1 MGDKMQILNAQPL
14 SNTDLEELG
23 LAWHT
28 DSDETSY
35 ISNEIIEISE
45 QEAQS
50 FYDAA
55 NTLYDMYVEAGQYVI
70 DKDLFFDLG
79 IPFNLVDT
87 IKQSWEEE
95 VHWHLYG
102 RFDFAGGLDGK
113 PIKLLEF
120 NADTPTMVYESSII
134 QWALLKK
141 NGFNESLQFNNLY
154 EALRDNFQRM
164 ITLGDDISQFQ
175 NIYEGW
181 KILFSSIEGS
191 IEEERTTKLL
201 EVIAKEAGFNTGFCY
216 AHEAHLDEQ
225 NGLSFNGETYE
236 FWFKLI
242 PWESI
247 AIDEPEL
254 AQLINA
260 MIANKNT
267 IFLNPA
273 YTLLFQ
279 SKRMLKILWDLFP
292 NHPLLLETS
301 YQPLGKRQ
309 VKKHA
314 FGREGESVSILD
326 AQGNPIHTQNGDY
339 GNYPEI
345 YQEFALQNSN
355 NGVFYQP
362 NVFYAYEACAL
373 GFRKGGE
380 ILDNLSKFVAHKIK

>member
-1 MGDKMQILNAQPL
+1 MQILKAQPL
-14 SNTDLEELG
+14 ENADLENLG
-23 LAWHT
+23 LNWHT
-28 DSDETSY
+28 DIDNTPYVSD
-35 ISNEIIEISE
+35 EIIEISE
-45 QEAQS
+45 EEAQG

-55 NTLYDMYVEAGQYVI
+55 NELYDMYAEAGQYVI
-70 DKDLFFDLG
+70 DNDLFFELG
-79 IPFNLVDT
+79 IPFNLVEA
-87 IKQSWEEE
+87 IAQSWEEE

-102 RFDFAGGLDGK
+102 RFDLAGGLDGN

-120 NADTPTMVYESSII
+120 NADTPTMVYESAII

-141 NGFNESLQFNNLY
+141 NGFSESLQFNNLY
-154 EALRDNFQRM
+154 EALGDNFKRM
-164 ITLGDDISQFQ
+164 ITLGEDISNF
-175 NIYEGW
+175 NAIYEGW
-181 KILFSSIEGS
+181 KILFSSIQGS
-191 IEEERTTKLL
+191 EEEERTVKLL
-201 EVIAKEAGFNTGFCY
+201 EVIAKEAGFETNFCY
-216 AHEAHLDEQ
+216 AHEAVLNEAE
-225 NGLSFNGETYE
+225 GLSFGGINYE

-254 AQLINA
+254 AQLITA

-273 YTLLFQ
+273 YTLMFQ

-301 YQPLGKRQ
+301 YEPLHQKQ

-314 FGREGESVSILD
+314 FGREGENISILD
-326 AQGNPIHTQNGDY
+326 AQGNVLHSNGGEY
-339 GNYPEI
+339 ANYPEI
-345 YQEFALQNSN
+345 YQAFAAQNHH
-355 NGVFYQP
+355 NGILYQP

-380 ILDNLSKFVAHKIK
+380 ILDNLSKFVAHKIR

>member
-1 MGDKMQILNAQPL
+1 MQILKAQPL
-14 SNTDLEELG
+14 TNTDLENLG
-23 LAWHT
+23 LNWHT
-28 DSDETSY
+28 DIDNTPYVSD
-35 ISNEIIEISE
+35 EIIEISE
-45 QEAQS
+45 EEAQG

-55 NTLYDMYVEAGQYVI
+55 NALYDMYVEAGQYVI
-70 DKDLFFDLG
+70 DNDLFFELG
-79 IPFNLVDT
+79 IPFNLVEA
-87 IKQSWEEE
+87 IAQSWEEE

-102 RFDFAGGLDGK
+102 RFDLAGGLDGN

-120 NADTPTMVYESSII
+120 NADTPTMVYESAII

-141 NGFNESLQFNNLY
+141 NGFSESLQFNNLY
-154 EALRDNFQRM
+154 EALGDNFKRM
-164 ITLGDDISQFQ
+164 ITLGDDISSF
-175 NIYEGW
+175 NAIYEGW
-181 KILFSSIEGS
+181 KILFSSIQGS
-191 IEEERTTKLL
+191 EEEERTVKLL
-201 EVIAKEAGFNTGFCY
+201 EVIAREAGFETNFCY
-216 AHEAHLDEQ
+216 AHEAILNETE
-225 NGLSFNGETYE
+225 GLSFGGINYE

-254 AQLINA
+254 AQLITA

-273 YTLLFQ
+273 YTLMFQ

-301 YQPLGKRQ
+301 YEPLHQKQ

-314 FGREGESVSILD
+314 FGREGENISILD
-326 AQGNPIHTQNGDY
+326 AQGNVLHSNGGEY
-339 GNYPEI
+339 ANYPEI
-345 YQEFALQNSN
+345 YQAFAAQNHH
-355 NGVFYQP
+355 NGILYQP

-380 ILDNLSKFVAHKIK
+380 ILDNLSKFVAHKIQ

>member
-1 MGDKMQILNAQPL
+1 MQILKAQPL
-14 SNTDLEELG
+14 ENADLENLG
-23 LAWHT
+23 LNWHT
-28 DSDETSY
+28 DIDNTPYVSD
-35 ISNEIIEISE
+35 EIIEISE
-45 QEAQS
+45 EEAQG

-55 NTLYDMYVEAGQYVI
+55 NELYDMYAEAGQYVI
-70 DKDLFFDLG
+70 DNDLFFELG
-79 IPFNLVDT
+79 IPFNLVEA
-87 IKQSWEEE
+87 IVQSWEEE

-102 RFDFAGGLDGK
+102 RFDLAGGLDGN

-120 NADTPTMVYESSII
+120 NADTPTMVYESAII

-141 NGFNESLQFNNLY
+141 NGFSESLQFNNLY
-154 EALRDNFQRM
+154 EALGDNFKRI
-164 ITLGDDISQFQ
+164 ITLGEDISNF
-175 NIYEGW
+175 NAIYEGW
-181 KILFSSIEGS
+181 KILFSSIQGS
-191 IEEERTTKLL
+191 EEEERTVKLL
-201 EVIAKEAGFNTGFCY
+201 EVIAREAGFETNFCY
-216 AHEAHLDEQ
+216 AHEAILNETE
-225 NGLSFNGETYE
+225 GLSFGGINYE

-254 AQLINA
+254 AQLITA

-273 YTLLFQ
+273 YTLMFQ

-301 YQPLGKRQ
+301 YEPLHQKQ

-314 FGREGESVSILD
+314 FGREGENISILD
-326 AQGNPIHTQNGDY
+326 AQGNVLHSNGGEY
-339 GNYPEI
+339 ANYPEI
-345 YQEFALQNSN
+345 YQAFAAQNHH
-355 NGVFYQP
+355 NGILYQP

-380 ILDNLSKFVAHKIK
+380 ILDNLSKFVAHKIR

>member
-1 MGDKMQILNAQPL
+1 MQILKAQPL
-14 SNTDLEELG
+14 ENADLENLG
-23 LAWHT
+23 LNWHT
-28 DSDETSY
+28 DIDNTPYVSD
-35 ISNEIIEISE
+35 EIIEISE
-45 QEAQS
+45 EEAQG

-55 NTLYDMYVEAGQYVI
+55 NELYDMYAEAGQYVI
-70 DKDLFFDLG
+70 DNDLFFELG
-79 IPFNLVDT
+79 IPFNLVEA
-87 IKQSWEEE
+87 IVQSWEEE

-102 RFDFAGGLDGK
+102 RFDLAGGLDGN

-120 NADTPTMVYESSII
+120 NADTPTMVYESAII

-141 NGFNESLQFNNLY
+141 NGFSESLQFNNLY
-154 EALRDNFQRM
+154 EALGDNFKRI
-164 ITLGDDISQFQ
+164 ITLGEDISNF
-175 NIYEGW
+175 NAIYEGW
-181 KILFSSIEGS
+181 KILFSSIQGS
-191 IEEERTTKLL
+191 EEEERTVKLL
-201 EVIAKEAGFNTGFCY
+201 EVIAREAGFETNFCY
-216 AHEAHLDEQ
+216 AHEAILNETE
-225 NGLSFNGETYE
+225 GLSFGGINYE

-254 AQLINA
+254 AQLITA

-273 YTLLFQ
+273 YTLMFQ

-301 YQPLGKRQ
+301 YEPLHQKQ

-314 FGREGESVSILD
+314 FGREGENISILD
-326 AQGNPIHTQNGDY
+326 AQGNVLHSNGGEY
-339 GNYPEI
+339 ANYPEI
-345 YQEFALQNSN
+345 YQAFAAQNHHD
-355 NGVFYQP
+355 GILYQP

-380 ILDNLSKFVAHKIK
+380 ILDNLSKFVAHKIR

>member
-1 MGDKMQILNAQPL
+1 MQILNAQPL
-14 SNTDLEELG
+14 SNADLEELG
-23 LAWHT
+23 LQWHT
-28 DSDETSY
+28 DTDDTPY
-35 ISNEIIEISE
+35 ISNAIIEISE
-45 QEAQS
+45 QEAQN

-55 NTLYDMYVEAGQYVI
+55 NTLYDMYIEAGQYVI
-70 DKDLFFDLG
+70 DHNLFFELG
-79 IPFNLVDT
+79 IPFNLVET
-87 IKQSWEEE
+87 IKRSWEDE

-102 RFDFAGGLDGK
+102 RFDFAGGLDDN

-120 NADTPTMVYESSII
+120 NADTPTMLYESSII

-141 NGFNESLQFNNLY
+141 NGFDASLQFNSLY
-154 EALRDNFQRM
+154 EALGDNFKRI
-164 ITLGDDISQFQ
+164 ITLGDDISRFED
-175 NIYEGW
+175 IYEGW
-181 KILFSSIEGS
+181 KILFSSIAGS
-191 IEEERTTKLL
+191 IEEERTVKLL
-201 EVIAKEAGFNTGFCY
+201 EIIAKEAGFETNFCY
-216 AHEAHLDEQ
+216 AHEALLDEH
-225 NGLSFNGETYE
+225 NGLSFNGENYE

-254 AQLINA
+254 AQLITA
-260 MIANKNT
+260 MIVNKNT

-301 YQPLGKRQ
+301 YEPLKKKQ

-326 AQGNPIHTQNGDY
+326 AQGNLLHKQNGNY
-339 GNYPEI
+339 ENYPEI
-345 YQEFALQNSN
+345 YQEFALQNSCD
-355 NGVFYQP
+355 GKFYQP

-380 ILDNLSKFVAHKIK
+380 ILDNMSKFVAHKIK

>member
-1 MGDKMQILNAQPL
+1 MQILKAQPL
-14 SNTDLEELG
+14 ENADLENLG
-23 LAWHT
+23 LNWHT
-28 DSDETSY
+28 DIDNTPYVSD
-35 ISNEIIEISE
+35 EIIEISE
-45 QEAQS
+45 EEAQG

-55 NTLYDMYVEAGQYVI
+55 NELYDMYAEAGQYVI
-70 DKDLFFDLG
+70 DNDLFFELG
-79 IPFNLVDT
+79 IPFNLVEA
-87 IKQSWEEE
+87 IAQSWEEE

-102 RFDFAGGLDGK
+102 RFDLAGGLDGN

-120 NADTPTMVYESSII
+120 NADTPTMVYESAII

-141 NGFNESLQFNNLY
+141 NGFSESLQFNNLY
-154 EALRDNFQRM
+154 EALGDNFQRM
-164 ITLGDDISQFQ
+164 ITLGEDISNF
-175 NIYEGW
+175 NAIYEGW
-181 KILFSSIEGS
+181 KILFSSIQGS
-191 IEEERTTKLL
+191 EEEERTVKLL
-201 EVIAKEAGFNTGFCY
+201 EVIAREAGFETNFCY
-216 AHEAHLDEQ
+216 AHEAILNETE
-225 NGLSFNGETYE
+225 GLSFGGINYE

-254 AQLINA
+254 AQLITA

-273 YTLLFQ
+273 YTLMFQ

-301 YQPLGKRQ
+301 YEPLQQKQ

-314 FGREGESVSILD
+314 FGREGENISILD
-326 AQGNPIHTQNGDY
+326 AQGNVLHSNGGEY
-339 GNYPEI
+339 ANYPEI
-345 YQEFALQNSN
+345 YQAFAAQNHH
-355 NGVFYQP
+355 NGILYQP

-380 ILDNLSKFVAHKIK
+380 ILDNLSKFVAHKIR